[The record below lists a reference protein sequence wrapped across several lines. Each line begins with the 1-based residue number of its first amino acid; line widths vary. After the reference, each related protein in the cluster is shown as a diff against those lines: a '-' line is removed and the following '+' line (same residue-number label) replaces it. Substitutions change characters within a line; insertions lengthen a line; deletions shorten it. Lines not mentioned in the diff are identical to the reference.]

1 MFQTWHNKCTK
12 EQQPIQPD
20 LAIYSSVESWW
31 ITNTLTYIHSC
42 LGKNFFS
49 EWPNV
54 WSCCLILSKSSNSTE
69 QVIFYH
75 TEFRVLCSVI
85 LIEIVYMCVMG
96 DKLKSTQKV
105 FFCFHHLFKLCL
117 TLIVKT
123 VPTFIMGE
131 IFFCI
136 IISYII

>member
-20 LAIYSSVESWW
+20 LAIYSSVVMMNNEH
-31 ITNTLTYIHSC
+31 TDLYTQL
-42 LGKNFFS
+42 LREEFFS

-85 LIEIVYMCVMG
+85 LIEIDYMCVMG

-105 FFCFHHLFKLCL
+105 FFCFYHLFKLCL

>member
-1 MFQTWHNKCTK
+1 M
-12 EQQPIQPD
+12 
-20 LAIYSSVESWW
+20 
-31 ITNTLTYIHSC
+31 
-42 LGKNFFS
+42 
-49 EWPNV
+49 
-54 WSCCLILSKSSNSTE
+54 LSKFSNSTE

-85 LIEIVYMCVMG
+85 LIEIDYMCVMG

-105 FFCFHHLFKLCL
+105 FFRFYHLFKLCL

-131 IFFCI
+131 IFLA
-136 IISYII
+136 

>member
-1 MFQTWHNKCTK
+1 MHQRTTTDSTWPSYLLKRRVMMNNQHT
-12 EQQPIQPD
+12 D
-20 LAIYSSVESWW
+20 LYTQLLREE
-31 ITNTLTYIHSC
+31 
-42 LGKNFFS
+42 FFS

-75 TEFRVLCSVI
+75 TEFIVLCSVI
-85 LIEIVYMCVMG
+85 LIEIDYMCVMG